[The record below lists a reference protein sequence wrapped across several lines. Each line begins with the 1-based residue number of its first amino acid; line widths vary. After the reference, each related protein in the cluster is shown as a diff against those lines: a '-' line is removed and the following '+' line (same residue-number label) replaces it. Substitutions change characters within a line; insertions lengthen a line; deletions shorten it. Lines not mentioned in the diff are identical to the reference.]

1 MRMMNTPIRILHVRA
16 CDAVPWKSSAQR
28 SAEEAE
34 RLETMRPQE
43 EEEEQ
48 KKKKAEMEE
57 EEEEEEEEEDFL
69 CTQEKRKSLSS
80 QLLPSF
86 VTASRDVDKENA
98 KGRRDVSDGKTSKND
113 VKIALGAPLKT
124 RVNDVD
130 VVVLH
135 WKKQKAET
143 DDDDEADFVRASL
156 TPPKGGEKKK
166 SGNDK
171 SSGKRCVDSRVRSA
185 ALSARDGKN

>member
-1 MRMMNTPIRILHVRA
+1 MNTPIRILHVRA

-57 EEEEEEEEEDFL
+57 EEEDFL
-69 CTQEKRKSLSS
+69 CIQGKRKSLSS

-98 KGRRDVSDGKTSKND
+98 KGRRDV
-113 VKIALGAPLKT
+113 
-124 RVNDVD
+124 
-130 VVVLH
+130 
-135 WKKQKAET
+135 
-143 DDDDEADFVRASL
+143 
-156 TPPKGGEKKK
+156 
-166 SGNDK
+166 
-171 SSGKRCVDSRVRSA
+171 
-185 ALSARDGKN
+185 

>member
-1 MRMMNTPIRILHVRA
+1 MNTQIRTLHVRA

-28 SAEEAE
+28 AAEEAE
-34 RLETMRPQE
+34 RLETRRRQAE

-57 EEEEEEEEEDFL
+57 EEEEEEEDFL
-69 CTQEKRKSLSS
+69 CSQEKRKSLSS

-143 DDDDEADFVRASL
+143 DDDDEADFVREAEKRKKAATTSLLVKDVPMVASVL
-156 TPPKGGEKKK
+156 
-166 SGNDK
+166 
-171 SSGKRCVDSRVRSA
+171 
-185 ALSARDGKN
+185 LL